1 MASVSYGYFGE
12 VGEVRLKKEIR
23 TVFRCLCPHE
33 RNGDNIDVRSSKVHF
48 HHCIVPTLGQNE
60 PLPAVWPPQCRCTP
74 RGAFCWDSPLS
85 ITAPITAQLGDFF
98 KTFISLSVC

>member
-12 VGEVRLKKEIR
+12 VGEVGLKKEIR
-23 TVFRCLCPHE
+23 AVFRCLCPHE

-60 PLPAVWPPQCRCTP
+60 PLPAVASPVRLYPQ
-74 RGAFCWDSPLS
+74 RGLLLGQPAEHHGPDHS
-85 ITAPITAQLGDFF
+85 TAWGFL
-98 KTFISLSVC
+98 